1 MKNINQKENILIEIH
16 PYEPF
21 YNANTKTLIVGTT
34 PPMRFTKRSELFP
47 DDVDFYYGSRDN
59 YFWDLM
65 GDVFNR
71 HFKRV
76 NSEES
81 IVQRKTFLEDQSIG
95 LVDIVLEFTRK
106 EHNALDNNLNVS
118 RYQNIFEILRN
129 NPHIERIFFTGYSG
143 PNSAENLMSKHLYEN
158 KVYNSIITRSIPRHK
173 TFKINN
179 RLINT
184 FSLFSPS
191 PSSRKKYQELL
202 SHYMIL
208 KNYLHN
214 SNP

>member
-1 MKNINQKENILIEIH
+1 MTRIEIH

-21 YNANTKTLIVGTT
+21 YNENTKALIIGTT
-34 PPMRFTKRSELFP
+34 PPMRFTQGLELMP

-76 NSEES
+76 NSEEA
-81 IVQRKTFLEDQSIG
+81 IVQRKCFLEDQHVG

-106 EHNALDNNLNVS
+106 EHNASDNNLDVI
-118 RYQNIFEILRN
+118 RYQNIFEILMN
-129 NPHIERIFFTGYSG
+129 NPSIERIFFTGYSG

-158 KVYNSIITRSIPRHK
+158 KVYNSVVTRSVPRHK
-173 TFKINN
+173 TFKIND

-202 SHYMIL
+202 IL
-208 KNYLHN
+208 YRILRTY
-214 SNP
+214 